1 MKHGVAPI
9 ESGERYSMAFFFD
22 MDNPAMQDDDDEE
35 EEELEE
41 GEFKVELYNGWN
53 DVIDIVQ
60 VIGKEY
66 ELTTTVFENVAVN
79 ESLDFYGF
87 EGDRLRALQAG
98 GEEILAEFVIKPD
111 RLFYRISSQPVDSM
125 SADEL

>member
-111 RLFYRISSQPVDSM
+111 RLLYRISSQPVDSK